1 MFKADYHMH
10 TNRSFD
16 GDMELKELC
25 RKAISEGLYEIA
37 VTDHCDCNEEPHLYN
52 LEECYSDFI
61 LAKELYSDEINIRF
75 GIELGQ
81 ATQSK
86 DYALKLLKEGKFDFV
101 LGSLHNLKDTEDFFY
116 LDYTKHN
123 VDTLLN
129 DYFTQM
135 KEMVE
140 KIDFDVLGHLD
151 YPAKYLINKDIKF
164 DLKDY
169 WEQIEDVLK
178 LIIKK
183 GKGIEL
189 NTSGFRSKME
199 RTLPDR
205 DVLTLYKD
213 LGGEIITIGSD
224 AHHLVHIGFGID
236 EGLELL
242 IGAGF
247 HYLSVFEGRKAKQV
261 KI

>member
-10 TNRSFD
+10 TSRSFD
-16 GDMELKELC
+16 GDMDIKELC
-25 RKAISEGLYEIA
+25 RKAISAGLMDIA
-37 VTDHCDCNEEPHLYN
+37 ITDHCDCNEEPHLYN
-52 LEECYSDFI
+52 LKGSYEDFI
-61 LAKELYSDEINIRF
+61 LARELYGDELNIRF

-86 DYALKLLKEGKFDFV
+86 EYAEKLLAEGKFDFV
-101 LGSLHNLKDTEDFFY
+101 LGSLHNLDGVEDFFY
-116 LDYTKHN
+116 MDYSKHN
-123 VDTLLN
+123 VDTLLF
-129 DYFTQM
+129 DYFNQL

-140 KIDFDVLGHLD
+140 QIHFDVLGHLD
-151 YPAKYLINKDIKF
+151 YPAKYLINQNISF
-164 DLKDY
+164 DLMDY
-169 WEQIEDVLK
+169 KEQIEDILK

-183 GKGIEL
+183 GKGIEV
-189 NTSGFRSKME
+189 NTSGYRSKME
-199 RTLPDR
+199 RTLPD
-205 DVLTLYKD
+205 LEILKLYKD

-224 AHHLVHIGFGID
+224 AHHLHHIGFGIE

-247 HYLSVFEGRKAKQV
+247 HYLSVFEGRKARQV